1 MEGLSLILK
10 YVFIIGMYI
19 FLGNVLRALYIDI
32 NKDPLDTI
40 DDMKSSIRRLMV
52 ISGDER
58 IKEGQAIQL
67 SKASLIIG
75 RDDGCDLILGDDY
88 VSKHHA
94 QVIID
99 KGRPTLE
106 DLGSTN
112 GTYLNG
118 KKISRRMVLKD
129 GDIIKIGGITLR
141 FRE

>member
-10 YVFIIGMYI
+10 HVFIIGMYI
-19 FLGNVLRALYIDI
+19 FLGNVLRALYTDI
-32 NKDPLDTI
+32 NKDPLGAI
-40 DDMKSSIRRLMV
+40 DESIGQLMV
-52 ISGDER
+52 VSGDER

-67 SKASLIIG
+67 SKSSLIMG

-94 QVIID
+94 QVLID
-99 KGRPTLE
+99 KGRPMLE

>member
-32 NKDPLDTI
+32 NKDPLGAI
-40 DDMKSSIRRLMV
+40 DESIRRLMV
-52 ISGDER
+52 VSGDEH

-67 SKASLIIG
+67 SKSSLIMG

-94 QVIID
+94 QVLID
-99 KGRPTLE
+99 KGRPMLE

>member
-1 MEGLSLILK
+1 VEGLSLILK

-32 NKDPLDTI
+32 NKDPLGAI
-40 DDMKSSIRRLMV
+40 DESIRRLMV
-52 ISGDER
+52 VSGDEH

-67 SKASLIIG
+67 SKSSLIMG

-94 QVIID
+94 QVLID
-99 KGRPTLE
+99 KGRPMLE